1 MEDHRKDG
9 ETIKRNENMSWASL
23 LKAGGKAAKWLGKG
37 AVNTLEGAGKVALHP
52 AQSLKAAGTA
62 VKTAAVGGGLGYLG
76 WKKLTTDESV
86 VGIVSDA
93 IIGKEATQ
101 KVEDTVHGAV
111 DGIRDPKES
120 VGGITEKVSSA
131 AENVDGKLN
140 GISSFISDV
149 SSGNGGEML
158 GGFLDNLTHGN
169 VSGMG
174 VMGLV
179 LSSFLIFGRFGWMAK
194 LAGAMLAM
202 MTIGNNSRRG
212 LSPSVAQTE
221 PGRTVQAEK
230 EMRQEEPQETEQIH
244 RRR

>member
-1 MEDHRKDG
+1 
-9 ETIKRNENMSWASL
+9 MSWASL
-23 LKAGGKAAKWLGKG
+23 LKGAGRAAKWVGKG

-62 VKTAAVGGGLGYLG
+62 VKTAAVGGGLGYVG

-111 DGIRDPKES
+111 DGIRDLKES
-120 VGGITEKVSSA
+120 VGGMTERVSSA

-158 GGFLDNLTHGN
+158 GGFLGNLTHGN

-221 PGRTVQAEK
+221 PGRTAQAEK

>member
-1 MEDHRKDG
+1 
-9 ETIKRNENMSWASL
+9 MSWASL

-37 AVNTLEGAGKVALHP
+37 AIGAVEATGKAALHP
-52 AQSLKAAGTA
+52 ASTIKAAGTA
-62 VKTAAVGGGLGYLG
+62 VKTAAVGAGLGYVG

-93 IIGKEATQ
+93 IIGEKGTR
-101 KVEDTVHGAV
+101 KVSDTVHGAV
-111 DGIRDPKES
+111 DGIRDLKES
-120 VGGITEKVSSA
+120 VSDMSERVSSA

-140 GISSFISDV
+140 GISSFLSDV

-158 GGFLDNLTHGN
+158 GGFLGNLTHGN
-169 VSGMG
+169 VSGLG

-179 LSSFLIFGRFGWMAK
+179 LSAFLVFGRFGWMAK

-202 MTIGNNSRRG
+202 MTIGNNSVRRV
-212 LSPSVAQTE
+212 SPA
-221 PGRTVQAEK
+221 TVQTDVLSDSARQAEI
-230 EMRQEEPQETEQIH
+230 EMRAGVTHEAEQIH

>member
-1 MEDHRKDG
+1 
-9 ETIKRNENMSWASL
+9 MSWASL
-23 LKAGGKAAKWLGKG
+23 LKGAGRAAKWVGKG

-62 VKTAAVGGGLGYLG
+62 VKTAAVGGGLGYVG

-111 DGIRDPKES
+111 DGIRDLKES
-120 VGGITEKVSSA
+120 VGGMTERVSSA

-158 GGFLDNLTHGN
+158 GGFLGNLTHGN

-179 LSSFLIFGRFGWMAK
+179 LSSFLVFGRFGWMAK

-221 PGRTVQAEK
+221 PGRTAQAEK

>member
-1 MEDHRKDG
+1 
-9 ETIKRNENMSWASL
+9 MSWASL
-23 LKAGGKAAKWLGKG
+23 LKGAGKAAKWVGKG
-37 AVNTLEGAGKVALHP
+37 TVKTIEGAGKVALHP

-62 VKTAAVGGGLGYLG
+62 VKTAAVGAGVGYVG

-93 IIGKEATQ
+93 IIGEKTTQ
-101 KVEDTVHGAV
+101 KVSDTVHGAV
-111 DGIRDPKES
+111 DGIRDLKES
-120 VGGITEKVSSA
+120 VGNMTEKVSGA

-149 SSGNGGEML
+149 SSGNGGQML
-158 GGFLDNLTHGN
+158 GGFLGNLAHGN

-179 LSSFLIFGRFGWMAK
+179 LSAFLVFGRFGWMAK

-202 MTIGNNSRRG
+202 MTIGNNSQRV
-212 LSPSVAQTE
+212 LSPAVRQAAATE
-221 PGRTVQAEK
+221 RAAGAAAAMQP
-230 EMRQEEPQETEQIH
+230 EESQETEQIH

>member
-1 MEDHRKDG
+1 
-9 ETIKRNENMSWASL
+9 MSWASL
-23 LKAGGKAAKWLGKG
+23 LKGAGRAAKWVGKG

-62 VKTAAVGGGLGYLG
+62 VKTAAVGGGLGYVG

-111 DGIRDPKES
+111 DGIRDLKES
-120 VGGITEKVSSA
+120 VGGMTEKVSSA

-158 GGFLDNLTHGN
+158 GGFLGNLTHGN

-221 PGRTVQAEK
+221 PGRTAQAEK

>member
-1 MEDHRKDG
+1 
-9 ETIKRNENMSWASL
+9 MSWASL
-23 LKAGGKAAKWLGKG
+23 LKGAGRAAKWVGKG

-62 VKTAAVGGGLGYLG
+62 VKTAAVGGGLGYVG

-111 DGIRDPKES
+111 DGIRDLKES
-120 VGGITEKVSSA
+120 VGGMTEKVSSA

-158 GGFLDNLTHGN
+158 GGFLGNLTHGN

-221 PGRTVQAEK
+221 PSRTVQAEK

>member
-1 MEDHRKDG
+1 
-9 ETIKRNENMSWASL
+9 MSWASL
-23 LKAGGKAAKWLGKG
+23 LKAGGKAVKWAGR
-37 AVNTLEGAGKVALHP
+37 GAGKVLETGGRAILHP
-52 AQSLKAAGTA
+52 QQTLKGAGTA
-62 VKTAAVGGGLGYLG
+62 LKTAAVGGGMGYVG

-93 IIGKEATQ
+93 IIGEKATQ
-101 KVEDTVHGAV
+101 KVSDTVHGAV
-111 DGIRDPKES
+111 DGIRDLKES
-120 VGGITEKVSSA
+120 VGNMTEKVSGA

-140 GISSFISDV
+140 GISSFLSDV

-158 GGFLDNLTHGN
+158 GGFFRNLTRGN

-179 LSSFLIFGRFGWMAK
+179 LSAFLLFGRFGWMAK

-202 MTIGNNSRRG
+202 MTIGNNSRREV
-212 LSPSVAQTE
+212 SPAAVQTDASRNARDAME
-221 PGRTVQAEK
+221 TH
-230 EMRQEEPQETEQIH
+230 QEEQPREAEQIH

>member
-23 LKAGGKAAKWLGKG
+23 LKAGGRAAKWLGKG

-62 VKTAAVGGGLGYLG
+62 VKTAAVGGGLGYVG

-111 DGIRDPKES
+111 DGIRDLKES
-120 VGGITEKVSSA
+120 VGGMTERVSSA

-158 GGFLDNLTHGN
+158 GGFLGNLTHGN

-202 MTIGNNSRRG
+202 MTIGNNSKRG

-221 PGRTVQAEK
+221 PGRTAQAEK

>member
-1 MEDHRKDG
+1 
-9 ETIKRNENMSWASL
+9 MSWRSV
-23 LKAGGKAAKWLGKG
+23 LKFGGKAAKWAGRNAGRVIETGGK
-37 AVNTLEGAGKVALHP
+37 AILHP
-52 AQSLKAAGTA
+52 AQTLKTTGTA
-62 VKTAAVGGGLGYLG
+62 AKSAAVAGGIGYVG

-93 IIGKEATQ
+93 IIGEKGTQ
-101 KVEDTVHGAV
+101 KVKDTVHGAV
-111 DGIRDPKES
+111 EGVRDLKES
-120 VGGITEKVSSA
+120 VGDMTAKVTGA

-140 GISSFISDV
+140 GISSFLSDV

-158 GGFLDNLTHGN
+158 GGFLGNLSHGN

-179 LSSFLIFGRFGWMAK
+179 LSAFLIFGRFGWMAK

-202 MTIGNNSRRG
+202 MTIGNNSQRV
-212 LSPSVAQTE
+212 LYPATAVS
-221 PGRTVQAEK
+221 QAEAQRTASANM
-230 EMRQEEPQETEQIH
+230 ETSQQPQEAEQIH

>member
-1 MEDHRKDG
+1 
-9 ETIKRNENMSWASL
+9 MSWASL

-62 VKTAAVGGGLGYLG
+62 VKTAAVGGGLGYVG

-111 DGIRDPKES
+111 DGIRDLKES
-120 VGGITEKVSSA
+120 VGGMTERVSSA

-158 GGFLDNLTHGN
+158 GGFLGNLTHGN

-179 LSSFLIFGRFGWMAK
+179 LSSFLVFGRFGWMAK

-221 PGRTVQAEK
+221 PGRTAQAEK